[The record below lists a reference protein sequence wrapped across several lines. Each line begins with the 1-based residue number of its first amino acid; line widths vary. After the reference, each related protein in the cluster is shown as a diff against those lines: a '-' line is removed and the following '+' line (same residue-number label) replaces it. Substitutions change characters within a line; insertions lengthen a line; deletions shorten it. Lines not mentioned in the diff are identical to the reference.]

1 MKVTINNKLTKN
13 KTLEY
18 EESLWTGKK
27 TITYDGVVLNRI
39 KSGTYEFKKNNI
51 VENFVVKGNQLFGS
65 KIIMFGNEIE
75 IVRKLNWYEILLS
88 ILVFIPLI
96 FFGAIGGAFGGALG
110 ITNLIIIKQVEKWY
124 FKVIISIQF
133 ILIALLLSYILACMI
148 LKLNFWF
155 M

>member
-1 MKVTINNKLTKN
+1 MLLTN
-13 KTLEY
+13 
-18 EESLWTGKK
+18 
-27 TITYDGVVLNRI
+27 YDKYVM
-39 KSGTYEFKKNNI
+39 FKKNNI